1 MALYAVTCH
10 CIIRPLKPR
19 RRVAAPQTCPTHVF
33 DALPA
38 GAAIFGDYR
47 TLHRGTANRSPE
59 PRPLLMHVYGREWWS
74 DAVNYGVSLSITLDT
89 LCMVWHCV
97 YRRSWLSSRES
108 PQPQLY
114 VLSSFTLKARM
125 LLLGRAQPELS

>member
-1 MALYAVTCH
+1 M
-10 CIIRPLKPR
+10 
-19 RRVAAPQTCPTHVF
+19 F
-33 DALPA
+33 DALPP

-74 DAVNYGVSLSITLDT
+74 DAVNYGVSLKHS
-89 LCMVWHCV
+89 LCMLCHVSTDGLTV
-97 YRRSWLSSRES
+97 LSRES

-114 VLSSFTLKARM
+114 VLSSFALKARM
-125 LLLGRAQPELS
+125 LLLGRPQTELS